1 MSSPMTSQITS
12 PMTGPTGPTRPTR
25 PTRLTAGLASS
36 EVRTGA
42 DLVVTT
48 LTTPMGLLSVAV
60 DADGVVHRALF
71 GAASALA
78 LPDARRVA
86 PEAVPGPVAGAVARY
101 LAGELTALDEVT
113 VRQPG
118 GPFRQAAWEAMRTIP
133 PGETVTYTELA
144 ELSGRP
150 AAVRAAGSACAKNL
164 VAPFVPCHRVVR
176 SDGTLGGYAYGLDVK
191 RALLE
196 HERRHAHSR

>member
-1 MSSPMTSQITS
+1 MTRAMTSATTSPMTSAMTSATTS
-12 PMTGPTGPTRPTR
+12 PTTTDA
-25 PTRLTAGLASS
+25 L
-36 EVRTGA
+36 VGA

-48 LTTPMGLLSVAV
+48 IPTPMGPLSVAV
-60 DADGVVHRALF
+60 DAGGVVHRALF
-71 GAASALA
+71 GAASVLA

-86 PEAVPGPVAGAVARY
+86 PEDVPGPVADAVARY
-101 LAGELTALDEVT
+101 LTGDLAALDEVS

-118 GPFRQAAWEAMRTIP
+118 GPFRQAAWEAMRTIR

-144 ELSGRP
+144 QLSGSP

-196 HERRHAHSR
+196 HERRFAASR

>member
-1 MSSPMTSQITS
+1 MTSPMTS
-12 PMTGPTGPTRPTR
+12 PTTT
-25 PTRLTAGLASS
+25 TTL
-36 EVRTGA
+36 VGA

-48 LTTPMGLLSVAV
+48 IPTPMGPLSVAV
-60 DADGVVHRALF
+60 DAAGVVHRALF
-71 GAASALA
+71 GAASVLA

-86 PEAVPGPVAGAVARY
+86 PEDVPGPVADAVVRY
-101 LAGELTALDEVT
+101 LAGDLTALGEVS
-113 VRQPG
+113 VQQPG

-133 PGETVTYTELA
+133 PGETVTYAELA
-144 ELSGRP
+144 QLSGSP

-196 HERRHAHSR
+196 HERRFAGSH

>member
-1 MSSPMTSQITS
+1 MTGAMTSATTS
-12 PMTGPTGPTRPTR
+12 PTTTDA
-25 PTRLTAGLASS
+25 L
-36 EVRTGA
+36 VGA

-48 LTTPMGLLSVAV
+48 IPTPMGPLSVAV
-60 DADGVVHRALF
+60 DAGGVVHRALF

-86 PEAVPGPVAGAVARY
+86 PEDVPGPVADAVARY
-101 LAGELTALDEVT
+101 LTGDLAALDEVS

-118 GPFRQAAWEAMRTIP
+118 GPFRQAAWEAMRTIR

-144 ELSGRP
+144 QLSGSP

-196 HERRHAHSR
+196 HERRFAASR